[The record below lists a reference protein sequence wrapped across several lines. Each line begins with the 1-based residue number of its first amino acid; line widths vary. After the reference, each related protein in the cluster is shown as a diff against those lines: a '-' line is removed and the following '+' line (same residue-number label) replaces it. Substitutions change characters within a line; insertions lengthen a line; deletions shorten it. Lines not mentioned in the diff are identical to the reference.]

1 MLSARFAIR
10 RKRLPLETNAAVT
23 SEMTPRMAMQA
34 SRTVVAT
41 ALGGGGGGGG
51 EEGGSKQSG
60 TGERGLRVRRPG
72 TDAESGDPQDGEWGF
87 APHTDHERR
96 CGFRQQPRCA
106 AGHRAARTRRWRR
119 AARGRRGLCSRDRAE
134 IDPRLSR
141 ARAEIVQQTLPIT
154 PPYLHRNSSEPPR
167 TPQICPC

>member
-1 MLSARFAIR
+1 MPSARFAIR

-106 AGHRAARTRRWRR
+106 GHRVARTR
-119 AARGRRGLCSRDRAE
+119 
-134 IDPRLSR
+134 
-141 ARAEIVQQTLPIT
+141 
-154 PPYLHRNSSEPPR
+154 
-167 TPQICPC
+167 